1 MKLKKCRVAVAQIKV
16 GEVKRNVR
24 MIKRYVQ
31 RASEAKA
38 DIVVFPETCVYVYAS
53 QNPIDFDKYL
63 SEIKE
68 ECKRN
73 KIWCIFTSYTLQKGK
88 KHNTAFLIDRN
99 GEVFYRYNKKHPWI
113 SETDFV
119 TAGKSISVIDTG
131 EFGKIGIIICS
142 DIGYPHEIRKL
153 SRDGAW
159 IVFCPT
165 YDTIK
170 WETSEIHSDLP
181 LIRAYDNACYF
192 IHCDAFTDETVSIS
206 TIASPMRILKR
217 IKNKSGIIVADL
229 DYNLISKLKLERLK
243 SPLHE

>member
-16 GEVKRNVR
+16 GEVEKNVC
-24 MIKRYVQ
+24 MIKKYIR
-31 RASEAKA
+31 RASIEKA
-38 DIVVFPETCVYVYAS
+38 DLVIFPETSVYVHVY
-53 QNPIDFDKYL
+53 QNPVDFNKYL

-68 ECKRN
+68 ECKKN

-113 SETDFV
+113 SEIDFV
-119 TAGKSISVIDTG
+119 TPGKSINVIDTG

-142 DIGYPHEIRKL
+142 DIGYPHEIRNL

-159 IVFCPT
+159 IVFCPA
-165 YDTIK
+165 YDTIR

-192 IHCDAFTDETVSIS
+192 VYCDAFTNETVSIS

-217 IKNKSGIIVADL
+217 ISKRSGMIVEDL

-243 SPLHE
+243 RPLHE